1 MSCMFQIW
9 KVPRQSW
16 GQSIPSFSYSF
27 TRQLFTEKW
36 PPAMNSTGCWR
47 NSHCHGAYCLAM
59 RDSNS
64 RKRGGRGSFRL
75 AWEIS
80 ELRPKWG
87 ALVCQESGENIPE
100 REKNKCKAAEK
111 PWRVPGKEV
120 GPVQLEHCAW
130 QGGQGASFER
140 EAGFDQAGLAGHS
153 QSLNAILSA
162 TGTLTGF

>member
-1 MSCMFQIW
+1 MSCRFQIW

-27 TRQLFTEKW
+27 TRQLFIEKW

-120 GPVQLEHCAW
+120 GQCSWSTVPGREDRGRVLRGK
-130 QGGQGASFER
+130 QGLIRPAS
-140 EAGFDQAGLAGHS
+140 QATVRVWMPS
-153 QSLNAILSA
+153 
-162 TGTLTGF
+162 